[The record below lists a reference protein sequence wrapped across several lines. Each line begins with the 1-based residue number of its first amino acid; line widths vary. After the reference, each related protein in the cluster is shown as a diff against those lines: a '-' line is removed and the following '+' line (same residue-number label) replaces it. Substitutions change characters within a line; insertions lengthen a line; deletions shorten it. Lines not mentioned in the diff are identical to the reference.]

1 MRGGIRR
8 KGRLLLPG
16 ERGAPG
22 APGSR
27 RDEGWAH
34 RMGAGGER
42 PSKDMEKEKQE
53 ARLGKDSLEGS
64 DEAGRR
70 PAGSGET

>member
-1 MRGGIRR
+1 
-8 KGRLLLPG
+8 
-16 ERGAPG
+16 
-22 APGSR
+22 
-27 RDEGWAH
+27 
-34 RMGAGGER
+34 MGAGGER